1 MDTTT
6 QPGQPVLS
14 ERLAT
19 LDLGAVDA
27 AGLAGRIAHEVLH
40 LLGGERAVV
49 WSWRPALRGFFVDQ
63 SGEEVRAVSS
73 AAEDAA
79 ELTAAPAVWPSG
91 SGGIRRELVGAS
103 FGIASEEA
111 GATTVAVPLPAPN
124 GTVGLLLVGV
134 RGSAQAHAL
143 LERVAPLAAQA
154 GALLANHEA
163 LLRARRH
170 EAQLEALYQTAGE
183 LSSKLDLQVVLR
195 AIAERAQH
203 LVAAPIAYIMMVD
216 EAEREIYMR
225 LAVGTTHPSFDEIRL
240 ELGKGLGGRVAQE
253 GHPFYTGDYLNDSRF
268 LHRPEVDDEV
278 RKEGIKS
285 ILGIPMKAF
294 ERFIGV
300 LYTADRRVRSF
311 TDADVE
317 VLTSLAHHA
326 TLAIDNSAL
335 YQRATRA
342 LAELETANQVVREQY
357 ERLHRGE
364 QVHRQLSEVVLAGQG
379 LQGVL
384 DLMARLLDE
393 HVVVLDQ
400 HGRVLSA
407 AGVPGDA
414 FGDRLAAGGL
424 AAGLLDDGQVLE
436 ASRKLDSFHT
446 SVVTPRPPVR
456 VFPRLVV
463 PVVARAEVLGS
474 VWVEARDERLADERP
489 LVQQAARVVALEL
502 LKERSVAE
510 VENRLQR
517 ELLSEL
523 LSDRAAR
530 STALQ
535 RRALDLGVDIAVPYR
550 LALVAVRERVGGEAE
565 RVTGLGRAGL
575 ELLSALRTRSWCAF
589 AAEAAGQV
597 VALLGTGEPAC
608 RQRLERLLA
617 ERRRPG
623 VTLRA
628 VVSPACAQVAD
639 YQPNYLTCQQILEL
653 FSGPDGPAV
662 LDLDECRVLALL
674 FREGGEAQLRRFVEA
689 TLGGVLEHDRR
700 HRGRLTVTL
709 DAYLAAGCS
718 PTRAAAAL
726 HLHVNTLYYRL
737 ERLRRLLGEDFA
749 APRRQ
754 LDLQVALLARRC
766 LTVSAS

>member
-6 QPGQPVLS
+6 QPGRAVLS

-27 AGLAGRIAHEVLH
+27 AELAGRVAHEVLR
-40 LLGGERAVV
+40 LLGAERAVV
-49 WSWRPALRGFFVDQ
+49 WSWRPALRGFLVDQ
-63 SGEEVRAVSS
+63 SGEEVRAVE
-73 AAEDAA
+73 AAVEDAA
-79 ELTAAPAVWPSG
+79 ELFAAPAVWPS
-91 SGGIRRELVGAS
+91 SSSGIRRELVEAS

-111 GATTVAVPLPAPN
+111 GGVTVAIPLRAP
-124 GTVGLLLVGV
+124 GGPVGLLLVGV
-134 RGSAQAHAL
+134 HGSVQAHAL
-143 LERVAPLAAQA
+143 LERGAALAAQA
-154 GALLANHEA
+154 AALLANHEA

-203 LVAAPIAYIMMVD
+203 LVRAPIAYIMMVD
-216 EAEREIYMR
+216 DAEREIYMR

-253 GHPFYTGDYLNDSRF
+253 EHPFYTSDYLNDSRF
-268 LHRPEVDDEV
+268 LHRPEVDEEV

-285 ILGIPMKAF
+285 ILGVPMKAF

-335 YQRATRA
+335 YQKATRA
-342 LAELETANQVVREQY
+342 LAELETANQVVQAQY

-364 QVHRQLSEVVLAGQG
+364 QMHRQLSEVVLAGQG
-379 LQGVL
+379 LPGVL
-384 DLMARLLDE
+384 DLMARLLDG
-393 HVVVLDQ
+393 HVVALDP
-400 HGRVLSA
+400 HGRVLST
-407 AGVPGDA
+407 AGAPGDA
-414 FGDRLAAGGL
+414 FGDRLAAQGL
-424 AAGLLDDGQVLE
+424 AAGLLDDSQVLE
-436 ASRKLDSFHT
+436 ASRQLDSFHT
-446 SVVTPRPPVR
+446 SVVTPRPPMR
-456 VFPRLVV
+456 MFPRLVV
-463 PVVARAEVLGS
+463 AVVARAEVLGS
-474 VWVEARDERLADERP
+474 VWVETRNERAADERP

-502 LKERSVAE
+502 LKERSVAA
-510 VENRLQR
+510 VEHRLQR

-523 LSDRAAR
+523 LSERAAR
-530 STALQ
+530 GTALQ
-535 RRALDLGVDIAVPYR
+535 RQALDLGVDLAVPHR
-550 LALVAVRERVGGEAE
+550 LALVAVRERAGGETE
-565 RVTGLGRAGL
+565 RSAGLGPAGR
-575 ELLSALRTRSWCAF
+575 ELLEALRTRAWCAF
-589 AAEAAGQV
+589 ASEAAGQV
-597 VALLGTGEPAC
+597 VALLDTAEPAC

-617 ERRRPG
+617 ERRRTG

-628 VVSPACAQVAD
+628 VLTSPCAQVAE
-639 YQPNYLTCQQILEL
+639 YQPGYLACRQILEL
-653 FSGPDGPAV
+653 FSGSDGPIV
-662 LDLDECRVLALL
+662 LDLDECRVLTLL

-689 TLGGVLEHDRR
+689 TLGHVLEYDRR
-700 HRGRLTVTL
+700 QGGRLIATL
-709 DAYLAAGCS
+709 EAYLAAGCS

-737 ERLRRLLGEDFA
+737 ERLRRLLGDDFA
-749 APRRQ
+749 SPRRQ
-754 LDLQVALLARRC
+754 LDLQVALLARRN
-766 LTVSAS
+766 LTNSAS